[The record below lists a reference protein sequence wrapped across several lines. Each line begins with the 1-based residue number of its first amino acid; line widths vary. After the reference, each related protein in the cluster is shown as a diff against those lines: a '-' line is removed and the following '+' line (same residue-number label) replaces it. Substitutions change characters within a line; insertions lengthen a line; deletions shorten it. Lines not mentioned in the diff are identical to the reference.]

1 MLNETISKVK
11 FFLPDL
17 NLQEYQILILP
28 ENISYSDSALDLYDA
43 HDSLLILKDLKNLNV
58 KIANFDILGLSI
70 STKERRS
77 SDKWFG
83 HIYVRDTL
91 ALPILIGL
99 FTSVVGAGIYDR
111 IDKKENFKVHT
122 TLEIEK
128 KDGSTIKL
136 NYDGDG
142 ETLVKMLEKIDVK

>member
-1 MLNETISKVK
+1 M
-11 FFLPDL
+11 
-17 NLQEYQILILP
+17 
-28 ENISYSDSALDLYDA
+28 
-43 HDSLLILKDLKNLNV
+43 
-58 KIANFDILGLSI
+58 
-70 STKERRS
+70 
-77 SDKWFG
+77 
-83 HIYVRDTL
+83 

>member
-58 KIANFDILGLSI
+58 KIANFDILGLI
-70 STKERRS
+70 
-77 SDKWFG
+77 
-83 HIYVRDTL
+83 I
-91 ALPILIGL
+91 
-99 FTSVVGAGIYDR
+99 
-111 IDKKENFKVHT
+111 
-122 TLEIEK
+122 
-128 KDGSTIKL
+128 
-136 NYDGDG
+136 
-142 ETLVKMLEKIDVK
+142 